1 MKIPD
6 RDENPKAPAPKEMI
20 DLEAT
25 FEKIESELK
34 EVNTNAEALRR
45 NYLEL
50 TELKEVLK
58 KTQIFFAEV
67 SCKHSPCFNYT
78 KYTTSTT
85 NTYYNCIKYTTVLL
99 HTVISFHLLM
109 ITLNFCAAWSPWH
122 CG

>member
-67 SCKHSPCFNYT
+67 SCKHSIVNLPLC
-78 KYTTSTT
+78 
-85 NTYYNCIKYTTVLL
+85 
-99 HTVISFHLLM
+99 
-109 ITLNFCAAWSPWH
+109 
-122 CG
+122 

>member
-1 MKIPD
+1 
-6 RDENPKAPAPKEMI
+6 MI

-67 SCKHSPCFNYT
+67 SCKHSIVNLPLF
-78 KYTTSTT
+78 
-85 NTYYNCIKYTTVLL
+85 
-99 HTVISFHLLM
+99 
-109 ITLNFCAAWSPWH
+109 
-122 CG
+122 

>member
-6 RDENPKAPAPKEMI
+6 TDENPKAPAPKEMI

-58 KTQIFFAEV
+58 KTHVFFSEV
-67 SCKHSPCFNYT
+67 SW
-78 KYTTSTT
+78 
-85 NTYYNCIKYTTVLL
+85 CIIKPSIWWVCSISSEFCRWRQMT
-99 HTVISFHLLM
+99 HTM
-109 ITLNFCAAWSPWH
+109 
-122 CG
+122 